1 MAPSEKEVAPE
12 SWKRWYDVI
21 KISARISLKG
31 CHYHFRAPSRSSRAP
46 SLWFTSHS
54 EFTPLPTAIT
64 MPFAEFQLAP
74 KQLWHF
80 SGGGGY
86 SSVEGVSFENAVLGR
101 KTLFKKNTILLTTPR
116 NWENELETE
125 KSSSTQSQ
133 SLGIMEVQHPVSRQ
147 PSPFTRIDSFRVFN
161 RNITACFFWNNIK

>member
-1 MAPSEKEVAPE
+1 MPT
-12 SWKRWYDVI
+12 
-21 KISARISLKG
+21 SARKAA
-31 CHYHFRAPSRSSRAP
+31 APTSGHPAGVAGPLP

-64 MPFAEFQLAP
+64 VPFAEFQLAL

-101 KTLFKKNTILLTTPR
+101 KTLFKQKNTILSTTPR
-116 NWENELETE
+116 NWENEWETE
-125 KSSSTQSQ
+125 KSSSTQCQ
-133 SLGIMEVQHPVSRQ
+133 SLGSVEVQHPVSRQ
-147 PSPFTRIDSFRVFN
+147 PSPFTRTDSFHAFN
-161 RNITACFFWNNIK
+161 RNITAWFFFCK